1 MEVLMS
7 EPINNKNKVVLDG
20 YRFTG
25 RSVGAVSTRYSGRN
39 QFLTMVTFEQV
50 VRLFPKVDPAKPHDR
65 NRKVDAKR
73 AKAAGQYWLDHPN
86 DWIFPPLILT
96 LDDELSY
103 ESIEGFDVRT
113 SDLDLQMVKL
123 ILPPDFEQQAFIA
136 DGQHRTYGMNQ
147 IYVERHAK
155 LKEAREELRSARD
168 SGASDN
174 DLQRLQS
181 VIDAVTHDISRFER
195 ETIGVQII
203 ANANKSLQQEW
214 FITMSDYQKPIGRGE
229 SVRMDEKT
237 NLTNAAKQIVSSH
250 SLFAGEFPRIDEE
263 TANPRVDE
271 RKDNVARGSGAIYSL
286 ANIRDWVATLVL
298 GSKSET
304 SVEKLD
310 EITSVDQI
318 VDLANAFFDALVES
332 VPYFEQLD
340 SATLQGAEFRKLNG
354 FSSPTIIRGLALA
367 ANAELIGSP
376 SLESGEPIDLE
387 VNDAGLSRFKKLL
400 SNLVSELEYIDDP
413 ARTKPQKKRMKQ
425 GDWYATQLFREGA
438 TAPQSGFQDRA
449 RLGNMLTEWS
459 QKGKIDFAP
468 FVKTSGSV

>member
-1 MEVLMS
+1 MS

-50 VRLFPKVDPAKPHDR
+50 VRLFPKVDPANPHDR
-65 NRKVDAKR
+65 NRRVDAKR
-73 AKAAGQYWLDHPN
+73 AKAAGWYWLDHPN

-96 LDDELSY
+96 LDDDLFY
-103 ESIEGFDVRT
+103 ESIDGFDVRT

-136 DGQHRTYGMNQ
+136 DGQHRVYGINH
-147 IYVERHAK
+147 IYIERHAK

-168 SGASDN
+168 SGAPSFEI
-174 DLQRLQS
+174 QRLEL
-181 VIDAVTHDISRFER
+181 VINAVTHDISRFEN

-203 ANANKSLQQEW
+203 SNANKTLQQEW
-214 FITMSDYQKPIGRGE
+214 FTTMSDYQKSISRGE

-237 NLTNAAKQIVSSH
+237 NLTNAAKQIQSSH

-263 TANPRVDE
+263 KPNPRVDE

-286 ANIRDWVATLVL
+286 ANIRDWVATIVL

-304 SVEKLD
+304 SVENLDKL
-310 EITSVDQI
+310 TSVDQI
-318 VDLANAFFDALVES
+318 VEIANAFFDALVES
-332 VPYFEQLD
+332 VPYFEQLN

-354 FSSPTIIRGLALA
+354 FSSPTIMRGLALA
-367 ANAELIGSP
+367 ANEELLGSP
-376 SLESGEPIDLE
+376 SLESEESIDLE
-387 VNDAGLSRFKKLL
+387 INNAGLSRFKKLL
-400 SNLVSELEYIDDP
+400 SNLVSELEYMDDP
-413 ARTKPQKKRMKQ
+413 ERTKPQKKKMKQ
-425 GDWYATQLFREGA
+425 DEWYATQLFRSGA

-449 RLGNMLTEWS
+449 RLGTMLTEWS

-468 FVKTSGSV
+468 FVKTSGRA

>member
-1 MEVLMS
+1 MS

-50 VRLFPKVDPAKPHDR
+50 VKLFPKVDPKNPHDR

-73 AKAAGQYWLDHPN
+73 AKAAGEYWRNNPT
-86 DWIFPPLILT
+86 DWIFPPLILV
-96 LDDELSY
+96 LDDDLVFQSLEDA
-103 ESIEGFDVRT
+103 DVRVP
-113 SDLDLQMVKL
+113 DNLNLQMVRL
-123 ILPPDFEQQAFIA
+123 VLPPDFDQEAFIA
-136 DGQHRTYGMNQ
+136 DGQHRCYGICYTYAQ
-147 IYVERHAK
+147 CH
-155 LKEAREELRSARD
+155 EELKDARD
-168 SGASDN
+168 ALRQARGSGASESDI
-174 DLQRLQS
+174 RILQS
-181 VIDAVTHDISRFER
+181 KIDAITHDISRFET

-237 NLTNAAKQIVSSH
+237 NLTNAAKQIISSH

-263 TANPRVDE
+263 TPNPRVDE

-304 SVEKLD
+304 SVDKLD
-310 EITSVDQI
+310 ELTSVDQI
-318 VDLANAFFDALVES
+318 VDVANAFFDALVES
-332 VPYFEQLD
+332 VPYFEQLN

-367 ANAELIGSP
+367 ANAELLDSP
-376 SLESGEPIDLE
+376 SMESNDPIDLE

-400 SNLVSELEYIDDP
+400 SSLVSELEYMDDP

-425 GDWYATQLFREGA
+425 GEWYATQLFREGA

-449 RLGNMLTEWS
+449 RLGTMLTEWS
-459 QKGKIDFAP
+459 QTGKIDFAP
-468 FVKTSGSV
+468 FVKTSGRA

>member
-1 MEVLMS
+1 MS
-7 EPINNKNKVVLDG
+7 EPINHKKKVVLDG
-20 YRFTG
+20 YKFSA
-25 RSVGAVSTRYSGRN
+25 RSVGAVSARYSGRN

-86 DWIFPPLILT
+86 DWIFPPIILT
-96 LDDELSY
+96 LDDELSF
-103 ESIEGFDVRT
+103 EAFEGFDVTT
-113 SDLDLQMVKL
+113 SGLDLQMVRL
-123 ILPPDFEQQAFIA
+123 VLPPDFEQQAFIA
-136 DGQHRTYGMNQ
+136 DGQHRTYGMNL

-155 LKEAREELRSARD
+155 LREAREELRGARD

-181 VIDAVTHDISRFER
+181 VIDAITHDISRFER

-229 SVRMDEKT
+229 SVRMDLKT

-250 SLFAGEFPRIDEE
+250 SLFAGEFPRIDAE
-263 TANPRVDE
+263 TPNARVDE
-271 RKDNVARGSGAIYSL
+271 RRDNVVRGSGAIYSL

-298 GSKSET
+298 GSKSED
-304 SVEKLD
+304 SVGNLD
-310 EITSVDQI
+310 EITSVDEI
-318 VDLANAFFDALVES
+318 VDIANAFFDALVES
-332 VPYFEQLD
+332 VPYFAQLN
-340 SATLQGAEFRKLNG
+340 SATLQGADFRKLNG

-367 ANAELIGSP
+367 ANAELLGSP
-376 SLESGEPIDLE
+376 SMESTDPIDLE
-387 VNDAGLSRFKKLL
+387 INDAGLARFKKLL
-400 SNLVSELEYIDDP
+400 SSLVSELEYMDDP
-413 ARTKPQKKRMKQ
+413 ARTKPQKKKMKQ
-425 GDWYATQLFREGA
+425 DEWYATQLFRAGA

-449 RLGNMLTEWS
+449 RLGNMLIEWS
-459 QKGKIDFAP
+459 QKGNIDFTP
-468 FVKTSGSV
+468 FVKTSGGA